1 MAHHHGRRA
10 EAGDVLA
17 ARTLSTLT
25 GDGAPMPDPDHL
37 VHLQFRRFAGCPVCS
52 LHLRSFVARHDELR
66 AAGVR
71 EVVVFHSSVKALRRF
86 EADLPFAVV
95 ADPDK
100 GLYREFGVES
110 APRSLLDPRVW
121 PTILRAVLRSSWQVL
136 RYRRPVP
143 PLRPEGGRY
152 GLPADLLIAA
162 DGTVVAAKYG
172 VHADDQWTV
181 DETLARARERRTK

>member
-1 MAHHHGRRA
+1 V
-10 EAGDVLA
+10 E
-17 ARTLSTLT
+17 
-25 GDGAPMPDPDHL
+25 
-37 VHLQFRRFAGCPVCS
+37 
-52 LHLRSFVARHDELR
+52 
-66 AAGVR
+66 
-71 EVVVFHSSVKALRRF
+71 ALRRF